1 MLFNSYNIII
11 ESKITS
17 VLKKHSNASRLR
29 CIKMARKKEISKEK
43 ILDIA
48 YKMAVVDGLD
58 CLTARSIAKTGHFS
72 TQPLYLEFSNM
83 KEIRSLVLERISG
96 ELREKILQQKFT
108 GDPLIDLDLSY
119 IDFSQKHVQLFRAM
133 FVDGK
138 FDSKIISDT
147 LMDLG
152 IEKFKNQYPDT
163 DYSDDKI
170 KDIVVANW
178 ISAVGMASLI
188 VNKIATFSQ
197 DQIINVLNAQ
207 IHDAMLNDR
216 LNTTAQE
223 NPMFAADDEASL
235 KDQLA

>member
-1 MLFNSYNIII
+1 
-11 ESKITS
+11 
-17 VLKKHSNASRLR
+17 
-29 CIKMARKKEISKEK
+29 
-43 ILDIA
+43 
-48 YKMAVVDGLD
+48 
-58 CLTARSIAKTGHFS
+58 
-72 TQPLYLEFSNM
+72 
-83 KEIRSLVLERISG
+83 
-96 ELREKILQQKFT
+96 
-108 GDPLIDLDLSY
+108 
-119 IDFSQKHVQLFRAM
+119 M